1 MAPWKNGK
9 TLTASE
15 EETQLLARRFGES
28 LEGPTVILLY
38 GDLGAGK
45 TTFTR
50 GLVTGLGVED
60 PAVVRSPTFTLV
72 NVYRGR
78 LAVYHVDLYRVDRLR
93 DLETIG
99 VADLLA
105 EDAFVVVEWA
115 EKLPSWVQGDRV
127 WKISITDLGG
137 DRREIEFSRPR
148 PEPAGVPAGPDAG

>member
-1 MAPWKNGK
+1 MASWESGK
-9 TLTASE
+9 SVTSSDQ
-15 EETQLLARRFGES
+15 ETIDLARRFGAS
-28 LEGPTVILLY
+28 LEGPTAILLY

-50 GLVTGLGVED
+50 GLVQGLGVPN

-105 EDAFVVVEWA
+105 EEAFVVVEWA
-115 EKLPSWVQGDRV
+115 EKLPGWDYGGQAWNVRLVDQ
-127 WKISITDLGG
+127 GG
-137 DRREIEFSRPR
+137 DRREIEFSRAL
-148 PEPAGVPAGPDAG
+148 PEPA